1 MCVCYIHIY
10 IFYIYNIYIYTMI
23 LSYLYILVSHV
34 YSFINITEFSCIYIY
49 IYLQVFI
56 YTYNLYIYIFVYLFI
71 NHLFICLFR
80 FYTQAMFRQTYIPWM
95 TQKLRNSVQCH
106 RLFDHVPVARKEG
119 RVIGFGPDFLEWLH
133 SYPRSCIELRKS
145 LTLCEKFQ
153 GSQGSG
159 MVISLRWSL
168 VRNSI
173 HRSPMTG
180 SIIAT
185 SDVIEMM
192 GHDGTWVGVTIPK

>member
-1 MCVCYIHIY
+1 
-10 IFYIYNIYIYTMI
+10 MI

-34 YSFINITEFSCIYIY
+34 HFFINITEFIYIY
-49 IYLQVFI
+49 IYLFI
-56 YTYNLYIYIFVYLFI
+56 YKFLYILIYIHNYVLFIYLFVFFV
-71 NHLFICLFR
+71 L
-80 FYTQAMFRQTYIPWM
+80 YTQAMFRQTYIPWM
-95 TQKLRNSVQCH
+95 TQRLRNSVQCH

-145 LTLCEKFQ
+145 LTLGETFQ

-192 GHDGTWVGVTIPK
+192 GHDGT

>member
-1 MCVCYIHIY
+1 MY
-10 IFYIYNIYIYTMI
+10 IF
-23 LSYLYILVSHV
+23 
-34 YSFINITEFSCIYIY
+34 FINITEFIYIY
-49 IYLQVFI
+49 IYLFIYLQVFI
-56 YTYNLYIYIFVYLFI
+56 YTYIYIHIYLLFIYLFVFFV
-71 NHLFICLFR
+71 L
-80 FYTQAMFRQTYIPWM
+80 YTQAMFRQTYIPWM
-95 TQKLRNSVQCH
+95 TQRLRNSVQCH

-145 LTLCEKFQ
+145 LTLGETFQ